1 MIEFF
6 AIFAFIMI
14 LVTVLKI
21 IKEGENDDPT

>member
-21 IKEGENDDPT
+21 IKEGENDES

>member
-1 MIEFF
+1 MIEFS

-21 IKEGENDDPT
+21 IKEGEDDES

>member
-1 MIEFF
+1 MIEFS

-21 IKEGENDDPT
+21 IKEEEDDES

>member
-6 AIFAFIMI
+6 AIFAFIMV

-21 IKEGENDDPT
+21 IKEGENDES

>member
-1 MIEFF
+1 MIEFS

-21 IKEGENDDPT
+21 IKEGENDES